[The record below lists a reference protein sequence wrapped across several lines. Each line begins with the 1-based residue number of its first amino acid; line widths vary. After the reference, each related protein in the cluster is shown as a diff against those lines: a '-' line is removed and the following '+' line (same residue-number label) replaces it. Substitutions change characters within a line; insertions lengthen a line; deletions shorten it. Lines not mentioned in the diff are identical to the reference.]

1 MNAGAVTVGKLD
13 SGAIVQLWLVALYP
27 GSVVGILNSIRLV
40 PPAGGGAALLSRIAS
55 RSDPAPLSAVFITMN
70 GSGGLSAPAVRTPAA
85 AGFAEAVARPWYPPP
100 DGR

>member
-70 GSGGLSAPAVRTPAA
+70 GVRRAFCSRCSSV
-85 AGFAEAVARPWYPPP
+85 GSRRVR
-100 DGR
+100 